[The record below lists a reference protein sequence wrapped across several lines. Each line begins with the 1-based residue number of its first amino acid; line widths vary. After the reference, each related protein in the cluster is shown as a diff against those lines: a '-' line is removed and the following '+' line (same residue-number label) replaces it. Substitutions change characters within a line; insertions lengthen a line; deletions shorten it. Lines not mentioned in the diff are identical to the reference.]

1 MVNIPVTILLKDI
14 SSKRGNT
21 MSGLEE
27 KLGPGHQQ
35 IILGLLIFAAGA
47 LWGIML
53 ANGDDTNM
61 KDLFVSAVI
70 MLSGAMITLLGVSFG
85 TDSEDDRTNDL
96 QDAINELTGMLN
108 NLQAKISGGGSDDG
122 EATEDEATEDE

>member
-1 MVNIPVTILLKDI
+1 MKFYPLSSLLNNI

-53 ANGDDTNM
+53 ASGEEIDF

-85 TDSEDDRTNDL
+85 TDNEDDRTNDL
-96 QDAINELTGMLN
+96 QDAISDLTGMLN
-108 NLQAKISGGGSDDG
+108 NLQAKISGDDSDA
-122 EATEDEATEDE
+122 EE

>member
-1 MVNIPVTILLKDI
+1 
-14 SSKRGNT
+14 

-53 ANGDDTNM
+53 ANGEDTNM
-61 KDLFVSAVI
+61 KDLYVSAVI

-85 TDSEDDRTNDL
+85 TDSDEDRTNDL

-108 NLQAKISGGGSDDG
+108 NVQTKIMGDGDEGGEES
-122 EATEDEATEDE
+122 EE

>member
-1 MVNIPVTILLKDI
+1 
-14 SSKRGNT
+14 

-53 ANGDDTNM
+53 ANGEDTDL
-61 KDLFVSAVI
+61 KDLFISSVI
-70 MLSGAMITLLGVSFG
+70 MLSGAMITLLGISFG
-85 TDSEDDRTNDL
+85 TDNEEDRTNDL
-96 QDAINELTGMLN
+96 QDAIAELTGMLN
-108 NLQAKISGGGSDDG
+108 TLQAKVTGSDG
-122 EATEDEATEDE
+122 EDE

>member
-1 MVNIPVTILLKDI
+1 
-14 SSKRGNT
+14 

-47 LWGIML
+47 LWGVML
-53 ANGDDTNM
+53 ANGEDTDL

-85 TDSEDDRTNDL
+85 TDNEEDRTNDL
-96 QDAINELTGMLN
+96 QDAIADLTGMLN
-108 NLQAKISGGGSDDG
+108 TLQAKVTGGSK
-122 EATEDEATEDE
+122 EEE

>member
-1 MVNIPVTILLKDI
+1 
-14 SSKRGNT
+14 

-47 LWGIML
+47 LWGVML
-53 ANGDDTNM
+53 ANGQETDL

-85 TDSEDDRTNDL
+85 TDNEEDRTTDL
-96 QDAINELTGMLN
+96 QDAIAELTGMLN
-108 NLQAKISGGGSDDG
+108 TLQAKVTGSGG
-122 EATEDEATEDE
+122 EEE

>member
-1 MVNIPVTILLKDI
+1 
-14 SSKRGNT
+14 

-47 LWGIML
+47 LWGVML
-53 ANGDDTNM
+53 ANGQETDL

-85 TDSEDDRTNDL
+85 TDNEEDRTTDL
-96 QDAINELTGMLN
+96 QDAIAELTGMLN
-108 NLQAKISGGGSDDG
+108 TLQAKVTSSGG
-122 EATEDEATEDE
+122 EEE

>member
-1 MVNIPVTILLKDI
+1 
-14 SSKRGNT
+14 

-53 ANGDDTNM
+53 ANGDDPEVSG
-61 KDLFVSAVI
+61 DLFVSAVI
-70 MLSGAMITLLGVSFG
+70 MLSGAMITLLGISFG

-122 EATEDEATEDE
+122 EATEDE

>member
-1 MVNIPVTILLKDI
+1 
-14 SSKRGNT
+14 

-47 LWGIML
+47 LWGVML
-53 ANGDDTNM
+53 ANGEDTDM

-85 TDSEDDRTNDL
+85 TDNEDDRTNDL
-96 QDAINELTGMLN
+96 QDAISELTGMLN
-108 NLQAKISGGGSDDG
+108 TLQAKVTGKGDG
-122 EATEDEATEDE
+122 EEE

>member
-1 MVNIPVTILLKDI
+1 M

-53 ANGDDTNM
+53 ANGEDTDL

-70 MLSGAMITLLGVSFG
+70 MLSGAMITLLGISFG
-85 TDSEDDRTNDL
+85 TDNEEDRTNDL
-96 QDAINELTGMLN
+96 QDAISELTGMLN
-108 NLQAKISGGGSDDG
+108 TLQAKVTGSSG
-122 EATEDEATEDE
+122 EEE

>member
-53 ANGDDTNM
+53 ANGDDTDM
-61 KDLFVSAVI
+61 KDLFISAVI

-85 TDSEDDRTNDL
+85 TDNEDDRTNDL
-96 QDAINELTGMLN
+96 QDAISELTGMLN
-108 NLQAKISGGGSDDG
+108 NLQSKVMGGDEESGDE
-122 EATEDEATEDE
+122 EAEE

>member
-1 MVNIPVTILLKDI
+1 
-14 SSKRGNT
+14 

-35 IILGLLIFAAGA
+35 IVLGLLIFAAGA
-47 LWGIML
+47 LWGVML
-53 ANGDDTNM
+53 AQGDEVDL

-85 TDSEDDRTNDL
+85 TDNEDDRTNDL
-96 QDAINELTGMLN
+96 QDAINELTGMHNTLES
-108 NLQAKISGGGSDDG
+108 KVTGGSD
-122 EATEDEATEDE
+122 EDE

>member
-1 MVNIPVTILLKDI
+1 
-14 SSKRGNT
+14 

-47 LWGIML
+47 LWGVML
-53 ANGDDTNM
+53 ANGEDTDL

-70 MLSGAMITLLGVSFG
+70 MLSGAMLTLLGVSFG
-85 TDSEDDRTNDL
+85 TDNEEDRTTDL
-96 QDAINELTGMLN
+96 QDAIADLTGMLN
-108 NLQAKISGGGSDDG
+108 ALQAKVTGSGG
-122 EATEDEATEDE
+122 EEE

>member
-1 MVNIPVTILLKDI
+1 
-14 SSKRGNT
+14 

-47 LWGIML
+47 LWGVML
-53 ANGDDTNM
+53 ANGEDTDL

-85 TDSEDDRTNDL
+85 TDNEEDRTTDL
-96 QDAINELTGMLN
+96 QDAIADLTGMLN
-108 NLQAKISGGGSDDG
+108 ALQAKVTGSGG
-122 EATEDEATEDE
+122 EEE

>member
-1 MVNIPVTILLKDI
+1 
-14 SSKRGNT
+14 

-47 LWGIML
+47 LWGVML
-53 ANGDDTNM
+53 GNEDPIELG
-61 KDLFVSAVI
+61 KLFTSAVI

-85 TDSEDDRTNDL
+85 TDNEDDRTNDL
-96 QDAINELTGMLN
+96 QDAITELTGMLN
-108 NLQAKISGGGSDDG
+108 TLQSKVTGGKGDDA
-122 EATEDEATEDE
+122 EE

>member
-1 MVNIPVTILLKDI
+1 
-14 SSKRGNT
+14 

-47 LWGIML
+47 LWGVML
-53 ANGDDTNM
+53 ANGEDTDL

-85 TDSEDDRTNDL
+85 TDNEDDRTNDL
-96 QDAINELTGMLN
+96 QDAISELTGMLN
-108 NLQAKISGGGSDDG
+108 TLQAKVTGKGNS
-122 EATEDEATEDE
+122 EEE

>member
-1 MVNIPVTILLKDI
+1 
-14 SSKRGNT
+14 

-53 ANGDDTNM
+53 ANGEDTDL
-61 KDLFVSAVI
+61 KDLFVSSVI
-70 MLSGAMITLLGVSFG
+70 MLSGAMITLLGISFG
-85 TDSEDDRTNDL
+85 TDNEEDRTNDL
-96 QDAINELTGMLN
+96 QDAISELTGMLN
-108 NLQAKISGGGSDDG
+108 TLQAKVTGSDG
-122 EATEDEATEDE
+122 EDE

>member
-1 MVNIPVTILLKDI
+1 
-14 SSKRGNT
+14 

-47 LWGIML
+47 LWGVML
-53 ANGDDTNM
+53 ANGEDTDL

-85 TDSEDDRTNDL
+85 TDNEEDRTTDL
-96 QDAINELTGMLN
+96 QDAIAYLTGMLN
-108 NLQAKISGGGSDDG
+108 ALQAKVTGSGG
-122 EATEDEATEDE
+122 EEE

>member
-1 MVNIPVTILLKDI
+1 
-14 SSKRGNT
+14 

-53 ANGDDTNM
+53 ANGEDTDL

-70 MLSGAMITLLGVSFG
+70 MLSGAMITLLGISFG
-85 TDSEDDRTNDL
+85 TDNEEDRTNDL
-96 QDAINELTGMLN
+96 QDAIAELTGMLN
-108 NLQAKISGGGSDDG
+108 TLQAKVTGSDG
-122 EATEDEATEDE
+122 EDE

>member
-1 MVNIPVTILLKDI
+1 
-14 SSKRGNT
+14 

-47 LWGIML
+47 LWGVML
-53 ANGDDTNM
+53 ANGEDTDL

-85 TDSEDDRTNDL
+85 TDNEEDRTNDL
-96 QDAINELTGMLN
+96 QDAISELTGMLN
-108 NLQAKISGGGSDDG
+108 TLQAKVTGSAG
-122 EATEDEATEDE
+122 EEE

>member
-1 MVNIPVTILLKDI
+1 
-14 SSKRGNT
+14 

-53 ANGDDTNM
+53 ANGEDTDL

-70 MLSGAMITLLGVSFG
+70 MLYGAMITLLGISFG
-85 TDSEDDRTNDL
+85 TDNEEDRTNDL
-96 QDAINELTGMLN
+96 QDTIFELTGMLN
-108 NLQAKISGGGSDDG
+108 TLQAKVTGSAG
-122 EATEDEATEDE
+122 EEE

>member
-1 MVNIPVTILLKDI
+1 
-14 SSKRGNT
+14 

-53 ANGDDTNM
+53 ANGEDTNM
-61 KDLFVSAVI
+61 KDLYVSAVI

-85 TDSEDDRTNDL
+85 TDSDEDRTNDL

-108 NLQAKISGGGSDDG
+108 NVQSKIMGDDAEGSE
-122 EATEDEATEDE
+122 EAEE

>member
-53 ANGDDTNM
+53 ANGEDTDM
-61 KDLFVSAVI
+61 KDLFISAVI

-85 TDSEDDRTNDL
+85 TDSEEDRTNDL
-96 QDAINELTGMLN
+96 QDAINDLTGMLN
-108 NLQAKISGGGSDDG
+108 NLQSKMMGGDDEG
-122 EATEDEATEDE
+122 GDEGGDDEAEE

>member
-1 MVNIPVTILLKDI
+1 
-14 SSKRGNT
+14 

-47 LWGIML
+47 LWGVML
-53 ANGDDTNM
+53 ANGEDTDL
-61 KDLFVSAVI
+61 KDLFISAVI

-85 TDSEDDRTNDL
+85 TDNEEDRTTDL
-96 QDAINELTGMLN
+96 QDAIADLTGMLN
-108 NLQAKISGGGSDDG
+108 TLQAKVTGSGN
-122 EATEDEATEDE
+122 EEE

>member
-1 MVNIPVTILLKDI
+1 
-14 SSKRGNT
+14 

-47 LWGIML
+47 LWGVMI
-53 ANGDDTNM
+53 ANGEDTNL

-85 TDSEDDRTNDL
+85 TDNEDDRTNDL
-96 QDAINELTGMLN
+96 QDAISELTGMLN
-108 NLQAKISGGGSDDG
+108 TLQAKVTGKGTS
-122 EATEDEATEDE
+122 EEE

>member
-1 MVNIPVTILLKDI
+1 
-14 SSKRGNT
+14 

-53 ANGDDTNM
+53 ANGEDTDL

-70 MLSGAMITLLGVSFG
+70 MLSGAMITLLGISFG
-85 TDSEDDRTNDL
+85 TDNEEDRTHDL
-96 QDAINELTGMLN
+96 QDAISELTGMLN
-108 NLQAKISGGGSDDG
+108 TLQAKVTGSSG
-122 EATEDEATEDE
+122 EEE

>member
-1 MVNIPVTILLKDI
+1 
-14 SSKRGNT
+14 

-53 ANGDDTNM
+53 ANGEDTDL

-70 MLSGAMITLLGVSFG
+70 MLSGAMITLLGISFG
-85 TDSEDDRTNDL
+85 TDNEEDRTNDL
-96 QDAINELTGMLN
+96 QDAISELTGMLN
-108 NLQAKISGGGSDDG
+108 TLQAKVTGSAG
-122 EATEDEATEDE
+122 EEE